1 MSTNNF
7 SLVNTIQN
15 NVEHLTFG
23 WVDYFLFVTMLC
35 VSAVVGTYFGFFSKK
50 QDTTTEYL
58 LGGKTMSYL
67 PVAMSI
73 TASHLSGITLLGVPA
88 EAYRYGTQYAA
99 CIFTTFITGVV
110 TSYVFLPVFYKLQ
123 LTSSFKYLEIR
134 FSRSVRQ
141 FASVIFILSL
151 ILHTPIVVYGPALA
165 FAQVTGFDLHYIA
178 LIIGL
183 VCIFYTTVGGLKAVV
198 WTDTIQF
205 TVTVI
210 TLFTVLIL
218 GIISIGGFQEI
229 WRISEEGGRIIFFD
243 MNPSP
248 FVRTSFWG
256 ISIGM
261 TTTWISGIGISQN
274 SLQRFLSVP
283 SLSDARITIC
293 LMCAG
298 IIVVKGISVYTGL
311 IMYSKYHDCDPIVT
325 EAVAQPDQILPY
337 YVMDVAGGIPGLPG
351 LFLAALVSSALSSMS
366 SALNTVAGTIWE
378 DFISRWVPESPTK
391 EQTATRVMK
400 VTVVVLGM
408 LCVALVLV
416 AEQLGDIF
424 TMSSSMTGVTSGT
437 TLGLFT
443 LGMLVPWAN
452 NKGTIIGGVVGT
464 IASAWIVMGAQIHK
478 IKKNIRYDP
487 LPTSTDNCPYT
498 LNITDRIQ
506 PTLPPMEPEDE
517 PMILFTVSFLY
528 YSLIGYVTVVICGII
543 ASFVTGIP
551 DPKDLDKDHFSPIIH
566 RFLPREKYAGVKMTP
581 IPTIP
586 SNPDKEKEAM
596 Q

>member
-15 NVEHLTFG
+15 NVEPLTFG

-67 PVAMSI
+67 PVALSI

-88 EAYRYGTQYAA
+88 ESYRYGTQYAA
-99 CIFTTFITGVV
+99 CIFTTFITGLV

-123 LTSSFKYLEIR
+123 LTSSFKYLEVR

-141 FASVIFILSL
+141 FASVIFILNL

-165 FAQVTGFDLHYIA
+165 FAQVTGFNLHYIA

-183 VCIFYTTVGGLKAVV
+183 VCIFYTAVGGLKAVV

-218 GIISIGGFQEI
+218 GIISIGGFREI

-256 ISIGM
+256 VSIGL
-261 TTTWISGIGISQN
+261 TTTWISCIGISQN

-283 SLSDARITIC
+283 SLSDARITIWI
-293 LMCAG
+293 MCAG

-325 EAVAQPDQILPY
+325 NTVSQPDQILPY
-337 YVMDVAGGIPGLPG
+337 YVMDIAGRIPGLPG

-378 DFISRWVPESPTK
+378 DFISRWVPESETK

-400 VTVVVLGM
+400 ATVVVLGM

-424 TMSSSMTGVTSGT
+424 TMSASMTGVTSGT

-443 LGMLVPWAN
+443 LGMLVPWAS
-452 NKGTIIGGVVGT
+452 NKGTIIGGIIGT
-464 IASAWIVMGAQIHK
+464 TVSAWIVMGAQIHK
-478 IKKNIRYDP
+478 INKNIRYDP
-487 LPTSTDNCPYT
+487 LPTSTDNCPHT
-498 LNITDRIQ
+498 LNATYWTQ
-506 PTLPPMEPEDE
+506 PTLPPVKPEDE

-528 YSLIGYVTVVICGII
+528 YSLVGYVTVVICGII
-543 ASFVTGIP
+543 ASYIIGVP
-551 DPKDLDKDHFSPIIH
+551 DPKDLDRDHFSPLIH
-566 RFLPREKYAGVKMTP
+566 RFLPREKYADVRMTL

-586 SNPDKEKEAM
+586 INPDKEKEAM